1 MNTHKGPFI
10 RAFFLSFCSWRVAK
24 MSLAELGISPGK
36 VETIEQ
42 VGHYVDDPLAAFAHL
57 CGNKN
62 NALLLE
68 SAEIDSKDDLQSLLM
83 VDAALR
89 MECRGNRVEVK
100 ALTGNGVSV
109 LPLFV
114 DHAPDGLHI
123 KERTDT
129 SITLVC
135 DEADGEL
142 DEDSRLKAA
151 SVMDALRI
159 VINKITPIRQHPHA
173 IFLGGVFAYDMLA
186 GFEKLPDVAEGEN
199 DCPDFVFYL
208 AETLITVDHQTRE
221 THLIGSVFSGQDVA
235 QQYFAI
241 AQRLEAIH
249 QQLHDMPAEPVLVG
263 AKTARITDVESE
275 AQSGQSLASDSES
288 PNETENGQSLSSFD
302 PSVEVSVDLSDEQ
315 FCNHVLDLKQHILA
329 GDIFQVVP
337 SRTFSLPCPSPLLA
351 YAKLKE
357 SNPSP
362 YMFYM
367 QDATFSIFGASPES
381 ALKYERESNQVEI
394 YPIAGTRPRGKRPD
408 GSIDRDLDSRIELNL
423 REDTKEKSEHI
434 MLVDLARNDVA
445 KVSRPGTRYVKDLLK
460 VDRYSH
466 VMHLV
471 SRVVGQLRDDLDP
484 LHAYQAC
491 MNMGT
496 LVGAPKVSAAT
507 LIREVEKKRRG
518 SYGGAVGYLNGQGDM
533 DTCIVIRSAFV
544 KNGTAYIQAGAGV
557 VYDSVPQAE
566 ADETR
571 AKAQAVIGAV
581 KAALQEEAESINVAL
596 NEGGN
601 A

>member
-1 MNTHKGPFI
+1 
-10 RAFFLSFCSWRVAK
+10 
-24 MSLAELGISPGK
+24 MSLAELGTSPGK

-42 VGHYVDDPLAAFAHL
+42 VGHYIDNPLAAFAHL
-57 CGNKN
+57 CGNKS

-100 ALTGNGVSV
+100 ALTGNGASV
-109 LPLFV
+109 LPLFAC
-114 DHAPDGLHI
+114 HAPEGLHVT
-123 KERTDT
+123 ERTDT
-129 SITLVC
+129 SVTLLC
-135 DEADGEL
+135 DDADSEL

-159 VINKITPIRQHPHA
+159 VINKVTPIRQHPHA
-173 IFLGGVFAYDMLA
+173 VFLGGVFAYDMLA

-221 THLIGSVFSGQDVA
+221 THLIGSVFSGDEVA

-249 QQLHDMPAEPVLVG
+249 QQLHDMPAKPVLVNKN
-263 AKTARITDVESE
+263 AASQS
-275 AQSGQSLASDSES
+275 AQSGQTLSATASVQ
-288 PNETENGQSLSSFD
+288 NGQTLSSLD
-302 PSVEVSVDLSDEQ
+302 ASVDISDEQ
-315 FCNHVLDLKQHILA
+315 FCTHVLDLKQHILA

-367 QDATFSIFGASPES
+367 QDAAFSIFGASPES
-381 ALKYERESNQVEI
+381 ALKYESESNQVEI

-408 GSIDRDLDSRIELNL
+408 GTIDRDLDSRIELNL

-471 SRVVGQLRDDLDP
+471 SRVVGQLRDDLDA

-507 LIREVEKKRRG
+507 LIREVEQKRRG

-581 KAALQEEAESINVAL
+581 KTALQAEMKSGEPAV
-596 NEGGN
+596 NEGDN

>member
-1 MNTHKGPFI
+1 
-10 RAFFLSFCSWRVAK
+10 

-100 ALTGNGVSV
+100 ALTGNGASV

-123 KERTDT
+123 EEKTDT

-173 IFLGGVFAYDMLA
+173 VFLGGVFAYDMLA

-263 AKTARITDVESE
+263 ANTAKIADVESEAQSE
-275 AQSGQSLASDSES
+275 AQSGQSLVSDSENS
-288 PNETENGQSLSSFD
+288 NETENGQSLSSFD

-367 QDATFSIFGASPES
+367 QDAAFSIFGASPES

>member
-1 MNTHKGPFI
+1 
-10 RAFFLSFCSWRVAK
+10 

-100 ALTGNGVSV
+100 ALTGNGASV

-129 SITLVC
+129 SITMVC

-173 IFLGGVFAYDMLA
+173 VFLGGVFAYDMLA

-263 AKTARITDVESE
+263 ANTAKIADVESE
-275 AQSGQSLASDSES
+275 AQSGQSLVSDSENS
-288 PNETENGQSLSSFD
+288 NETENGQSLSSFD

-367 QDATFSIFGASPES
+367 QDAAFSIFGASPES

>member
-1 MNTHKGPFI
+1 
-10 RAFFLSFCSWRVAK
+10 
-24 MSLAELGISPGK
+24 MSLAELGTSPGK

-57 CGNKN
+57 CGSKS

-100 ALTGNGVSV
+100 ALTGNGASV
-109 LPLFV
+109 LPLFAT
-114 DHAPDGLHI
+114 HAPDGLHV

-129 SITLVC
+129 SITLLC

-235 QQYFAI
+235 QQYFSI

-249 QQLHDMPAEPVLVG
+249 QQLHEMPAKPVLINTN
-263 AKTARITDVESE
+263 AANITDAESN
-275 AQSGQSLASDSES
+275 AQSGQSLVSDSE
-288 PNETENGQSLSSFD
+288 NQNGQSLSFD
-302 PSVEVSVDLSDEQ
+302 PNVEVSVNLSDEQ

-367 QDATFSIFGASPES
+367 QDAAFTIFGASPES

-408 GSIDRDLDSRIELNL
+408 GSIDMDLDSRIELNL

-581 KAALQEEAESINVAL
+581 KAALQEEAKSIGVAL
-596 NEGGN
+596 NKGGN

>member
-1 MNTHKGPFI
+1 
-10 RAFFLSFCSWRVAK
+10 
-24 MSLAELGISPGK
+24 PGK

-89 MECRGNRVEVK
+89 MECRDNRVEVK
-100 ALTGNGVSV
+100 ALTGNGASV

-114 DHAPDGLHI
+114 EHAPDGLHI

-129 SITLVC
+129 SITLIC

-173 IFLGGVFAYDMLA
+173 VFLGGVFAYDMLA
-186 GFEKLPDVAEGEN
+186 GFEKLPNVAEGEN

-263 AKTARITDVESE
+263 ANTAKIADVESE
-275 AQSGQSLASDSES
+275 AQSGQSLVSDSENS
-288 PNETENGQSLSSFD
+288 NETENGQSLSSFD

-367 QDATFSIFGASPES
+367 QDAAFSIFGASPES

>member
-1 MNTHKGPFI
+1 
-10 RAFFLSFCSWRVAK
+10 

-129 SITLVC
+129 SITMVC

-173 IFLGGVFAYDMLA
+173 VFLGGVFAYDMLA

-263 AKTARITDVESE
+263 ANTAKIADVESE
-275 AQSGQSLASDSES
+275 AQSGQSLVSDSENS
-288 PNETENGQSLSSFD
+288 NETQNGQSLSSFN
-302 PSVEVSVDLSDEQ
+302 PSVEVSVNLSDEQ

-367 QDATFSIFGASPES
+367 QDAAFSIFGASPES

>member
-1 MNTHKGPFI
+1 
-10 RAFFLSFCSWRVAK
+10 

-42 VGHYVDDPLAAFAHL
+42 VGHYIDNPLAAFAHL
-57 CGNKN
+57 CGNKS

-100 ALTGNGVSV
+100 ALTGNGASV
-109 LPLFV
+109 LPLFAC
-114 DHAPDGLHI
+114 HAPEGLHVT
-123 KERTDT
+123 ERTDT
-129 SITLVC
+129 SVTLFC
-135 DEADGEL
+135 DDADSEL

-173 IFLGGVFAYDMLA
+173 VFLGGVFAYDMLA

-221 THLIGSVFSGQDVA
+221 THLIGSVFSGDEVA

-249 QQLHDMPAEPVLVG
+249 QQLHDMPAKPVLVNKN
-263 AKTARITDVESE
+263 AASQS
-275 AQSGQSLASDSES
+275 AQSGQTLSATASVQ
-288 PNETENGQSLSSFD
+288 NGQTLSSLD
-302 PSVEVSVDLSDEQ
+302 ASVDISDEQ
-315 FCNHVLDLKQHILA
+315 FCTHVLDLKQHILA

-367 QDATFSIFGASPES
+367 QDAAFSIFGASPES
-381 ALKYERESNQVEI
+381 ALKYESESNQVEI

-408 GSIDRDLDSRIELNL
+408 GTIDRDLDSRIELNL

-471 SRVVGQLRDDLDP
+471 SRVVGQLRDDLDA

-507 LIREVEKKRRG
+507 LIREVEQKRRG

-581 KAALQEEAESINVAL
+581 KAALQAEMKSGEPAV
-596 NEGGN
+596 NEGDN